1 MEQPHPPQGKHS
13 VDCMSNVIDFPAK
26 GEMSITVDL
35 DESADNIDFVANQ
48 MSVVMSG
55 LDVMTDITWK
65 QMFQGCMVAAIF
77 AAQNADMEPDDV
89 TAIFQ
94 SVRIQD
100 GDNEGC

>member
-1 MEQPHPPQGKHS
+1 
-13 VDCMSNVIDFPAK
+13 MSNVIDFPAK

-65 QMFQGCMVAAIF
+65 QMFQG
-77 AAQNADMEPDDV
+77 
-89 TAIFQ
+89 
-94 SVRIQD
+94 
-100 GDNEGC
+100 